1 MPDDLLGRYLPAA
14 FLRRLP
20 PGEEHWRGRT
30 VLLLWALGYPFELAW
45 VLGMAHDARQA
56 AHYEH
61 AIARLDDQQLIDQ
74 LEATWSTRGDASG
87 LSFVRPLRG

>member
-1 MPDDLLGRYLPAA
+1 MPDDLLRRYLPAT

-20 PGEEHWRGRT
+20 LGEEHWRGRT
-30 VLLLWALGYPFELAW
+30 VLLLWALGYRFELAW
-45 VLGMAHDARQA
+45 VLAMVDDASQA

-74 LEATWSTRGDASG
+74 LEASSSTRGDASR